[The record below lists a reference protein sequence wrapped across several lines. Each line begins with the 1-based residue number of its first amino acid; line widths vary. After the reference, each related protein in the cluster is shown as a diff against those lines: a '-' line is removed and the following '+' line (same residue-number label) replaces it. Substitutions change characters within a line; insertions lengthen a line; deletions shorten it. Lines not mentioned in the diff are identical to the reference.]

1 MNDFLQSL
9 RNGQAE
15 KPRTPKT
22 RKNSDT
28 SYQYNNNT
36 RFNSYGG
43 GGGYQNTRNHQMK
56 RPQSQGMPQ
65 QMGNQIPAEDANIT
79 LLADILD
86 NLSNHVET
94 LVKSQDYMVNIQER
108 TADMLERQAIAI
120 ERIAAHLN
128 LDPALDSPMDR
139 PHTDPDAQPAF
150 ENHYTTSREQEEA
163 TEDNLGNSW
172 EEPVSAPVVKPVVK
186 PVVREANTIQAPP
199 SVKKVDTGKPVLR
212 KRRKIVAKEIIAP
225 ETTLPKAP
233 AKKSP
238 KPSRSPKSPKAME
251 SRTAPESPKAPA
263 SIDAKLMPRDAIM
276 DIIESMR
283 KDGATFDQVAKQLV
297 DLGQPTFSGRGEW
310 HAQTIHRLCSKK

>member
-28 SYQYNNNT
+28 SYQYNNNP

-43 GGGYQNTRNHQMK
+43 GSGYQNTRNHQMK

-79 LLADILD
+79 LLADILE

-94 LVKSQDYMVNIQER
+94 LVKNQDYMVNIQER

-120 ERIAAHLN
+120 ERIAGHLN
-128 LDPALDSPMDR
+128 LDPALDSPMDM
-139 PHTDPDAQPAF
+139 PQDPDAQPAF
-150 ENHYTTSREQEEA
+150 ENHYTTSREPEEA

-172 EEPVSAPVVKPVVK
+172 EEPVSAPFVQPVVK
-186 PVVREANTIQAPP
+186 EANKIQTPP

-225 ETTLPKAP
+225 KTTLPKAP

-238 KPSRSPKSPKAME
+238 KPSRSPKSPIAQK
-251 SRTAPESPKAPA
+251 SPRAPVSPKTTV

-283 KDGATFDQVAKQLV
+283 KDGATFDQVAKRLV

>member
-15 KPRTPKT
+15 KQRTPKT

-28 SYQYNNNT
+28 SYQYNNT
-36 RFNSYGG
+36 SRFNSYGG

-56 RPQSQGMPQ
+56 RPQPQGMPQ

-86 NLSNHVET
+86 NLSSHVET
-94 LVKSQDYMVNIQER
+94 LVKNQDYMVNIQER

-120 ERIAAHLN
+120 ERIVNHLK
-128 LDPALDSPMDR
+128 LSPEMDSFTDG

-150 ENHYTTSREQEEA
+150 ENHYTTSREPEEEM
-163 TEDNLGNSW
+163 EDNLGNSW
-172 EEPVSAPVVKPVVK
+172 ELPATAPIVKPAVK
-186 PVVREANTIQAPP
+186 VAKKTPATPF
-199 SVKKVDTGKPVLR
+199 VKKADTGKPVLR

-225 ETTLPKAP
+225 ETTIPKAP
-233 AKKSP
+233 ASTKPP
-238 KPSRSPKSPKAME
+238 KPSRSPKSPNK
-251 SRTAPESPKAPA
+251 SPNK
-263 SIDAKLMPRDAIM
+263 SIDAKLMPRNAVM

-283 KDGATFDQVAKQLV
+283 KKGATFDEVAKRLV